1 MNSVRAPIML
11 TMNIDEMATT
21 EQAAELL
28 GIKVESVYI
37 YVRRLEGFPQPTK
50 VGRTLLFERQALI
63 DWRAV
68 HPKRKRRVDEG

>member
-1 MNSVRAPIML
+1 MNSVSAPIML

-28 GIKVESVYI
+28 GVKVESVYI

-50 VGRTLLFERQALI
+50 VGRTLLFDRQALM
-63 DWRAV
+63 DWRAA
-68 HPKRKRRVDEG
+68 HPRRKRPKRH